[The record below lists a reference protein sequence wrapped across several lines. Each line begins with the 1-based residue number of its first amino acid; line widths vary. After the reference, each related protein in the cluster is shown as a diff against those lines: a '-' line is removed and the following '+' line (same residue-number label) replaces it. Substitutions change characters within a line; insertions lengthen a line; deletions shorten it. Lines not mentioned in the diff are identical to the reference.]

1 VHLIKI
7 QSHRLLLI
15 CVIVEKNCFNPIF

>member
-1 VHLIKI
+1 VRLIKI

-15 CVIVEKNCFNPIF
+15 CVIVEKNSFNPIF